1 MNQYVSLARIQFGD
15 KQLPP
20 YNPKFFKEFNMAET
34 LGSLIDKLSIKNL
47 RYWHLDESIQKED
60 SSDPKTKDLK
70 NKLDLVN
77 SQRKDLLK
85 EIDAFL
91 VAALAGDV
99 KVCDEKVKLYYN
111 TNVSSFDSVHKLGEA
126 VSELAIRN
134 NRMWHLEDEVRR
146 EDLPDSEIVQ
156 LKRRI
161 DQTNQE
167 RCDLV
172 DKVDDILKKATNQK
186 K

>member
-1 MNQYVSLARIQFGD
+1 
-15 KQLPP
+15 
-20 YNPKFFKEFNMAET
+20 MAET
-34 LGSLIDKLSIKNL
+34 LGSLIDKLSIKSL
-47 RYWHLDESIQKED
+47 RYWHLEESIQNED
-60 SSDPKTKDLK
+60 ISDTKTKELK
-70 NKLDLVN
+70 AKLDLVD
-77 SQRKDLLK
+77 SQRQELRD
-85 EIDAFL
+85 EINFFL

-99 KVCDEKVKLYYN
+99 KICDEKVKLYRN
-111 TNVSSFDSVHKLGEA
+111 TNVSSFDNVNKLGEA

-146 EDLPDSEIVQ
+146 DDLPDSEIVQ

-172 DKVDDILKKATNQK
+172 DKVDEILKKATNQK

>member
-1 MNQYVSLARIQFGD
+1 
-15 KQLPP
+15 
-20 YNPKFFKEFNMAET
+20 MAET
-34 LGSLIDKLSIKNL
+34 LGSLIDKLSIKSL
-47 RYWHLDESIQKED
+47 RYWHLDESIQSED
-60 SSDPKTKDLK
+60 ISDTKTKELK
-70 NKLDLVN
+70 EKLDLVDSHRQELRDEIN
-77 SQRKDLLK
+77 S
-85 EIDAFL
+85 FL

-99 KVCDEKVKLYYN
+99 KICDEKVKLYRN
-111 TNVSSFDSVHKLGEA
+111 TNVSSFDNVNKLGEA

-172 DKVDDILKKATNQK
+172 DKVDEILKKATNLK

>member
-1 MNQYVSLARIQFGD
+1 
-15 KQLPP
+15 
-20 YNPKFFKEFNMAET
+20 MAET
-34 LGSLIDKLSIKNL
+34 LGSLVDKLSIKSL

-60 SSDPKTKDLK
+60 ISDTKTKELK
-70 NKLDLVN
+70 AKLDLVN
-77 SQRKDLLK
+77 SQRQELRD

-99 KVCDEKVKLYYN
+99 KICDEKVKLYYN
-111 TNVSSFDSVHKLGEA
+111 TNVSSFDNVNKLGEA
-126 VSELAIRN
+126 VSQLAVRN